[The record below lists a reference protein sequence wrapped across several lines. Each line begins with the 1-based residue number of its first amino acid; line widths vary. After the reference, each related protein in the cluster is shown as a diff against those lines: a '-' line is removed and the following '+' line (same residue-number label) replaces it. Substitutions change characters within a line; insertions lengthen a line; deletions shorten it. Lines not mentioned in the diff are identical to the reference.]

1 MAPAFQACRILP
13 GPEEAVREAAAEFA
27 RRVRTAVQERG
38 ASAVALAGG
47 STPRGL
53 YERLAAG
60 GGAPGPDPVPWGRV
74 HLFWG
79 DERHVP
85 PEHPQS
91 NYRMTLDT
99 LLSKVPVPPA
109 NIHRIRAEEP
119 DAPRAAAEYE
129 QELKAFFRLESDQTP
144 RFDLVLL
151 GMGEDGHTASLFP
164 GSEALRDTSQLVAAP
179 RIEKLGSR
187 RITLT
192 PRVFNNAACVMFL
205 VTGSEKARTLRDV
218 LEGKYEPDRLPAQ
231 IIRPLQGDL
240 LWIVDRAA
248 GSLLVACPPA
258 A

>member
-1 MAPAFQACRILP
+1 
-13 GPEEAVREAAAEFA
+13 VDREGATEFT
-27 RRVRTAVQERG
+27 RRVRNAVQERG

-47 STPRGL
+47 TTPRGL

-60 GGAPGPDPVPWGRV
+60 GGAPGPDPVPWDRV

-85 PEHPQS
+85 PEHPES
-91 NYRMTLDT
+91 NYRMALDS
-99 LLSKVPVPPA
+99 LLSKVPVPSA

-119 DAPRAAAEYE
+119 DARRAAAEYE
-129 QELKAFFRLESDQTP
+129 RELRAFFRLGTDQTP

-151 GMGEDGHTASLFP
+151 GMGVDGHTASLFP
-164 GSEALRDTSQLVAAP
+164 GSEALRETSRLVAAP
-179 RIEKLGSR
+179 VIEKQGSR

-192 PRVFNNAACVMFL
+192 PRVFNNSACVMFL
-205 VTGSEKARTLRDV
+205 VTGSAKAGTLRDV
-218 LEGKYEPDRLPAQ
+218 LEGEHEPDRLPAQ

-248 GSLLVACPPA
+248 GRLLASCPPA

>member
-1 MAPAFQACRILP
+1 VPAFHSCRVVPEP
-13 GPEEAVREAAAEFA
+13 GDVDREGAAVFARLVPAAA
-27 RRVRTAVQERG
+27 RRRG
-38 ASAVALAGG
+38 FCGVALAGG

-53 YERLAAG
+53 YGRLAAG
-60 GGAPGPDPVPWGRV
+60 GGAAGAPPVPWDRV

-85 PEHPQS
+85 PEHPES
-91 NYRMTLDT
+91 NYRMALDS

-119 DAPRAAAEYE
+119 DARRAAVEYE
-129 QELKAFFRLESDQTP
+129 QELRAFFRLESDQTP

-164 GSEALRDTSQLVAAP
+164 GSEALRDTSHLVAAP
-179 RIEKLGSR
+179 RVETLSSC

-205 VTGSEKARTLRDV
+205 VTGSGKARTLRDV
-218 LEGKYEPDRLPAQ
+218 LEGEYEPDRLPAQ

-248 GSLLVACPPA
+248 GSLLVACPPSA
-258 A
+258 